1 VFQWFG
7 KVNFC
12 PHTKVDGFAAH
23 LRAGRLMGS
32 TCTACGR
39 LSSPPRADCPACR
52 HDAFTFTELSGRGTV
67 TTFTT
72 INAAPAGF
80 EDQVPFRLGVVDLAE
95 AGRLLA
101 GFGPTIDPQEIAIDM
116 PVQVV
121 PRLDEESESIKVYYT
136 LEKPGTA
143 WVRTGPA
150 QGERA

>member
-1 VFQWFG
+1 VFEWCG

-32 TCTACGR
+32 TCNSCGH
-39 LSSPPRADCPACR
+39 LSFPPRADCPACL
-52 HDAFTFTELSGRGTV
+52 HGEFAFTEMSGQGTV

-72 INAAPAGF
+72 IAAAPTGF
-80 EDQVPFRLGVVDLAE
+80 ENDVPFQLGVVDLVE
-95 AGRLLA
+95 GGRLLA
-101 GFGPTIDPQEIAIDM
+101 SFGDTFDPVEITIDM

-121 PRLDEESESIKVYYT
+121 PRLLEESEDIKVHYT

-143 WVRTGPA
+143 WVKADPET
-150 QGERA
+150 GERS